1 MASDSMAVPSRPTA
15 GQLYKVPDPYPLTLA
30 GLIAAMG
37 PQAINFGISIGGG
50 ETMLIPRAAALGA
63 TNMFWLM
70 TVSAILETVVVIE
83 CVKHALVTGRSFFA
97 ATRDLPG
104 GKFWPYFWAVAAFLT
119 YFWPAW
125 MSGAANAL
133 AKLTGL
139 FNPYIWSVFGLIM
152 CLLVFWLS
160 PHIYGVI
167 SKLFVAIMWV
177 NIITVLIM
185 VFVIAT
191 PGDILHVISGYLNPF
206 TPLPEALPAGH
217 PAAGQKF
224 RLEEVCALFNQPGG
238 SLMWVS
244 LWALEAGWGMGR
256 YYGKV
261 TGVLRPPE
269 RINTGVLKWDYNDP
283 GEVKKMKQWV
293 AIGDWSQIVWWTII
307 GAFFM
312 TFLYGTIGHAYLY
325 KQGVVKSGGDIP
337 LQVAYI
343 AGGIGGPLLLTIF
356 LVFIVATLY
365 DAEFAYYDTF
375 VGRTVTE
382 AIATNNPSLVTPKRS
397 YRWYYLLVVTTV
409 IICGFYLLTINQP
422 YELWLINAF
431 GSLIWRSLAAI
442 QIWYLNRRL
451 PDPFKPGIIRS
462 SLLWLT
468 FISGLAVDALWA
480 YAYFNKL

>member
-1 MASDSMAVPSRPTA
+1 MAIPSKPAA

-63 TNMFWLM
+63 TNMFWIM
-70 TVSAILETVVVIE
+70 SVSAVLETVVVIE

-104 GKFWPYFWAVAAFLT
+104 GKFWPYFWAAAAFLT

-125 MSGAANAL
+125 MAGAANAL

-139 FNPYIWSVFGLIM
+139 FDPYIWSVFGLLM
-152 CLLVFWLS
+152 CLGVFWLS

-167 SKLFVAIMWV
+167 SKLFIAIMWI
-177 NIITVLIM
+177 NIITVLVM
-185 VFVIAT
+185 VFLIAT
-191 PGDILHVISGYLNPF
+191 PADFLFVLQGYLNPF
-206 TPLPEALPAGH
+206 TGLPQPLPAGH

-269 RINTGVLKWDYNDP
+269 KINTGVLQWDTKDP
-283 GEVKKMKQWV
+283 SEVSKMRQWIKV
-293 AIGDWSQIVWWTII
+293 GDWSQIVWWTII
-307 GAFFM
+307 GAFGM
-312 TFLYGTIGHAYLY
+312 TFLYGTMGHAYLF

-337 LQVAYI
+337 LQIAYV
-343 AGGIGGPLLLTIF
+343 AGGIGGPVMLTIF

-382 AIATNNPSLVTPKRS
+382 SIATNNPGAVNRKRT
-397 YRWYYLLVVTTV
+397 YRWYYLATVTLV
-409 IICGFYLLTINQP
+409 IFCGFYLLTINQP
-422 YELWLINAF
+422 YELWLFNAF
-431 GSLIWRSLAAI
+431 GSLVWRSLAAI
-442 QIWYLNRRL
+442 QIWWLNKRL
-451 PDPFKPGIIRS
+451 PEPFRPGTIRTA
-462 SLLWLT
+462 LLWLT
-468 FISGLAVDALWA
+468 AISGLSVNVIWI